1 MAQTPTAAFVLSLIG
16 GVFILLGGAY
26 MATAGARIFTLDPNL
41 GLGIG
46 ALGVAVGAFVLVG
59 TVMLYVRPERHR
71 NWGIIILIFSVLSV
85 FPAIGGG
92 LIGMIL
98 GIIGGALAI
107 SWKPAPSIPAFGVYS
122 PPTGYIPPPDRVT
135 SAPPGPLLEA
145 SATPTAPVCK
155 SCGAAIVADPIFCTN
170 CGVKV

>member
-26 MATAGARIFTLDPNL
+26 MATAGSRIFTLDPTL

-46 ALGVAVGAFVLVG
+46 ALGVAVGVFVLVG
-59 TVMLYVRPERHR
+59 GVMLYVRPERHR
-71 NWGIIILIFSVLSV
+71 NWGIIILVFSILSL

-92 LIGMIL
+92 LVGMIL

-122 PPTGYIPPPDRVT
+122 PPTGYVVP
-135 SAPPGPLLEA
+135 SAPAISGVPNRLSEGSVSPTGPVCNNCGAPLLSNA
-145 SATPTAPVCK
+145 
-155 SCGAAIVADPIFCTN
+155 IFCTN
-170 CGVKV
+170 CGVEI